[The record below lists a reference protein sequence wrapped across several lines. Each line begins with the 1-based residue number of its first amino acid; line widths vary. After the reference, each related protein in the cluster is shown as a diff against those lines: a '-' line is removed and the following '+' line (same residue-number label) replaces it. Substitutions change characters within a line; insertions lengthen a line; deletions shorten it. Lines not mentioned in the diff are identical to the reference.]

1 MKQFVKLVL
10 IVLWFWMNL
19 NCKGQSTKN
28 ITKTP
33 TDSLRSLL
41 PKGYVVFTDAAAR
54 LALTN
59 KINAESYF
67 QQLQDSQKI
76 ISSKDSTIVQIQT
89 KNVKSDS
96 ENAVLRRRNFWKDVE
111 IWGYRIIIIFGT
123 AYTITKK

>member
-1 MKQFVKLVL
+1 MRTFVKLVL
-10 IVLWFWMNL
+10 IVLWFWTKP
-19 NCKGQSTKN
+19 NCNGQSTKN

-67 QQLQDSQKI
+67 QQLQDSQKL
-76 ISSKDSTIVQIQT
+76 ISAKDSTIVQFQT
-89 KNVKSDS
+89 KTVQSS
-96 ENAVLRRRNFWKDVE
+96 FENSVLRRRNFWKDVE
-111 IWGYRIIIIFGT
+111 IWGYRIIIIAGT
-123 AYTITKK
+123 AYVIFRK